1 VAVAFVLKGYPR
13 LSETFIAQEIRGL
26 EAQGLDIRIVSLR
39 TPTERDVHPVHREI
53 KAPVLYLPEYLHRAP
68 RRVWRGLKAA
78 RRLAGWRAA
87 RRAFLRD
94 LARDPTPNRV
104 RRFGQACVL
113 AHEIWPDAGALHA
126 HFLHTPAS
134 VARYAALLRTLPWT
148 VSAHAKDIWTTP
160 AWEKREKLAGCDWA
174 VTCSR
179 AALRDLEALAPPG
192 TVDLV
197 YHGLDLERFPPA
209 PPRAARDAV
218 TILTVGRA
226 VEKKGHDTV
235 IDALALLPREPAWRW
250 VQIGGGP
257 LKAKLKQRAAKA
269 GIADR
274 CEFVGSR
281 PQADIVAAYRDADL
295 FVLASRVAKDGDRD
309 GLPNVLME
317 AQTQGLPCVATRV
330 SGVPELIEDGVTGV
344 LVAPDDPP
352 ALAAALRALIEN
364 PARRA
369 FLGKAGERAVRER
382 FSSAAGIARLAA
394 KFGIVPGDTRTAAR
408 RG

>member
-78 RRLAGWRAA
+78 RKLVGWRRAFH
-87 RRAFLRD
+87 AFLRD

-113 AHEIWPDAGALHA
+113 AHEIWPDAAALHA

-134 VARYAALLRTLPWT
+134 VARYAALLRALPWT

-179 AALRDLEALAPPG
+179 AALRDLGRWRRRARSTSSTTGSTSSASRP
-192 TVDLV
+192 
-197 YHGLDLERFPPA
+197 RRRA
-209 PPRAARDAV
+209 PRAIR
-218 TILTVGRA
+218 
-226 VEKKGHDTV
+226 
-235 IDALALLPREPAWRW
+235 
-250 VQIGGGP
+250 
-257 LKAKLKQRAAKA
+257 
-269 GIADR
+269 
-274 CEFVGSR
+274 
-281 PQADIVAAYRDADL
+281 
-295 FVLASRVAKDGDRD
+295 
-309 GLPNVLME
+309 
-317 AQTQGLPCVATRV
+317 
-330 SGVPELIEDGVTGV
+330 
-344 LVAPDDPP
+344 
-352 ALAAALRALIEN
+352 
-364 PARRA
+364 
-369 FLGKAGERAVRER
+369 
-382 FSSAAGIARLAA
+382 
-394 KFGIVPGDTRTAAR
+394 
-408 RG
+408 